1 MTEQTVL
8 AGATQAPAKR
18 TYRRRTFKI
27 FHLDRILGNVNVI
40 NSDQVYPETT
50 YDQNVG
56 VVLIAETV
64 QEARELAADNAS
76 VEGANVWLDRR
87 KSTITEIGS
96 AGSDEQKSRIVL
108 IDKNE
113 S

>member
-1 MTEQTVL
+1 MTEQTVIS
-8 AGATQAPAKR
+8 GATQAPAKR

-27 FHLDRILGNVNVI
+27 YHLDRILGQMEAGPFMV
-40 NSDQVYPETT
+40 PETT

-64 QEARELAADNAS
+64 QEARELASDNAAD
-76 VEGANVWLDRR
+76 EGANVWLDRR
-87 KSTITEIGS
+87 KSTITEIGT

>member
-18 TYRRRTFKI
+18 TYRRRTYKI
-27 FHLDRILGNVNVI
+27 YHLDRILA
-40 NSDQVYPETT
+40 QVECGTYTTAEST